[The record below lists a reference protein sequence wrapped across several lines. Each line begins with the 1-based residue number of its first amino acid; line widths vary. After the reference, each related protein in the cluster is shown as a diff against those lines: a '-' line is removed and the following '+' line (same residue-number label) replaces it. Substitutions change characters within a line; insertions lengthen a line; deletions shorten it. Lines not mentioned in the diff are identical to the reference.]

1 METEQWQVNPIAPD
15 AAVLSGPLL
24 PIIIKD
30 NDSSTADAYL
40 PANTSLPS
48 FCQQVV
54 AIVCLSCP

>member
-24 PIIIKD
+24 PIIIGAVED

-40 PANTSLPS
+40 PANTSLQS

-54 AIVCLSCP
+54 AIVCP